1 MTKIM
6 KIFLSDMYTIL
17 LQNIYL
23 LHCFMIWHL
32 QNTETGVSLQNM
44 TVKIKLNQRF
54 LVVKFKS
61 SHHKF
66 SSHNDDLVNCYGISV
81 SEMTIDMFLFVV
93 ITISS

>member
-17 LQNIYL
+17 
-23 LHCFMIWHL
+23 L

-81 SEMTIDMFLFVV
+81 SEMTISFLFVV